1 MWDTA
6 TRSQTC
12 SGVLPLSPRATL
24 TWLAFSEQ
32 GTLCAM
38 DSEGCAHVI
47 ALINSGSICT
57 AADCMAPAPAVAITL
72 HHLLSAVLHP

>member
-1 MWDTA
+1 VWDTA

-12 SGVLPLSPRATL
+12 SGMLPLSPRATL

-47 ALINSGSICT
+47 ALTNAGMHGC
-57 AADCMAPAPAVAITL
+57 
-72 HHLLSAVLHP
+72 